1 MPETA
6 TLSEQV
12 RSLRQAFDA
21 AFAAPALAGAE
32 ELVHLLVVRAGAAP
46 RAVRIVDLLK
56 VETCPALV
64 ALPQQ
69 HPAFLGLGA
78 VRGRATAVYGLAR
91 LLGLPEAAA
100 GHRWLL
106 LGQSRIA
113 VAVTAILGSLQ
124 VRPVD
129 LAQTPAGSTGP
140 PLVAFGGSHCP
151 VIDLPTLLHPLG
163 AATARRPSSLE

>member
-1 MPETA
+1 MPES

-12 RSLRQAFDA
+12 QSLRQAFDA
-21 AFAAPALAGAE
+21 AFAAPALAGATD
-32 ELVHLLVVRAGAAP
+32 LVQLLVVRAGAGP
-46 RAVRIVDLLK
+46 QAVRIVDLLK

-91 LLGLPEAAA
+91 LLGLPEAATS
-100 GHRWLL
+100 HRWLL
-106 LGQSRIA
+106 LGQARIG

-124 VRPVD
+124 VRPEE
-129 LAQTPAGSTGP
+129 LAPASAGATGA
-140 PLVAFGGSHCP
+140 PLIAFGGGHCP
-151 VIDLPTLLHPLG
+151 VIDLPSLLHPLG